1 VSIGRALALACVA
14 LAAVVWP
21 VASSAD
27 HVDIEA
33 VTSATLA
40 QRSSSTSWLV
50 KVTFNARCLGDTGEP
65 LFFGNLNLVDD
76 KTGDTIYLGGVS
88 SAAGKS
94 TQVVGSKPYWRS
106 LHPRLRIA
114 CTVGERRHGSD
125 FIEVAG
131 APVLIPPLDGDAG
144 GDAGGGGG
152 GGGGSGDNSDPTDP
166 LRNGGCRRPV
176 VGTNRSETLSGS
188 GAADVI
194 FGRGGNDRI
203 SGRPG
208 TDCLIGGTGN
218 DVLRGEDGDDRLT
231 GGSGADTLVG
241 GPGTNAYDSGS
252 GNDVV
257 DASNGR
263 AESVRCG
270 SGKDTARVDK
280 RDRANGCER
289 VTVVG

>member
-1 VSIGRALALACVA
+1 M
-14 LAAVVWP
+14 
-21 VASSAD
+21 D
-27 HVDIEA
+27 
-33 VTSATLA
+33 
-40 QRSSSTSWLV
+40 
-50 KVTFNARCLGDTGEP
+50 
-65 LFFGNLNLVDD
+65 FFGNLNLVDEQ
-76 KTGDTIYLGGVS
+76 TRERIYLGGVS
-88 SAAGKS
+88 SATSKTRLNVS
-94 TQVVGSKPYWRS
+94 SKPYWRS
-106 LHPRLRIA
+106 LHPELNISCSA
-114 CTVGERRHGSD
+114 GFPTHGSPLVD
-125 FIEVAG
+125 VSG
-131 APVLIPPLDGDAG
+131 DSVLIPPLG
-144 GDAGGGGG
+144 GDAGGGS
-152 GGGGSGDNSDPTDP
+152 GGGGSGGGGDDSDPTDP

-176 VGTNRSETLSGS
+176 VGTDRSETLSGS

-241 GPGTNAYDSGS
+241 GPGTNAYDAGS
-252 GNDVV
+252 GKDVV

-280 RDRANGCER
+280 RDRVSGCER